1 MVQNDILLKHLSSIY
16 DPELAVNI
24 VDLGMVKDIKH
35 IEKDVYIK
43 LALTIADCPMRN
55 QIETEIERK
64 LLLLENVDSVEITT
78 TAMNQKDRTAV
89 MEKARKKAR
98 ENAQPTNINPR
109 TRVVAIGSGKGG
121 VGKSTLSA
129 NIALG
134 LSEAGFKTGLLD
146 ADIWGFSIPRLLGI
160 TGRIEANEN
169 KKMVPYKVDEL
180 EVI

>member
-35 IEKDVYIK
+35 IEKDVIIK

-64 LLLLENVDSVEITT
+64 LLLLENVDSVKITT
-78 TAMNQKDRTAV
+78 TAMSQEDRTAV

-98 ENAQPTNINPR
+98 TQNLQNSTFRPRSTCTTVRFGSQNPWSKTWQKIYVVKDLCENPR
-109 TRVVAIGSGKGG
+109 
-121 VGKSTLSA
+121 
-129 NIALG
+129 
-134 LSEAGFKTGLLD
+134 
-146 ADIWGFSIPRLLGI
+146 
-160 TGRIEANEN
+160 
-169 KKMVPYKVDEL
+169 
-180 EVI
+180 